1 MRKLN
6 TPVYL
11 TRAARPEPI
20 IIIDAVYTRCAIQHD
35 KSVAVNCL
43 ILFMTNWNKVKCPV
57 DRLNLLCYDAT
68 SGLDT
73 VHCSATKQAG
83 ALTPRLLHALSVE

>member
-1 MRKLN
+1 MRKIN
-6 TPVYL
+6 TPGLPHVSG
-11 TRAARPEPI
+11 TARTHYI
-20 IIIDAVYTRCAIQHD
+20 ISDAVYTRCAIQHD
-35 KSVAVNCL
+35 K
-43 ILFMTNWNKVKCPV
+43 
-57 DRLNLLCYDAT
+57 